1 MAFLPMLKTTL
12 KNLFSKPATRLYPF
26 EKREPYKHTHGHI
39 ENDLVNCTYCTLC
52 EKKCPTKAIKVVRD
66 PKTWTI
72 EPLRCI
78 ACNICVEICPKK
90 TLVMHQTYSACQTT
104 GKKL

>member
-1 MAFLPMLKTTL
+1 MSFLPMLKTTL
-12 KNLFSKPATRLYPF
+12 QNLFSKPATRLYPF
-26 EKREPYKHTHGHI
+26 EKREPFKNTHGHI

-52 EKKCPTKAIKVVRD
+52 DKKCPTKAIKVVRE
-66 PKTWTI
+66 PKSWTI

-90 TLVMHQTYSACQTT
+90 TLVMKQDYSPSQTE
-104 GKKL
+104 GKKS